1 LVKRTLPKARKKP
14 VQWGL
19 KGGVG
24 EGSPPAR
31 PSTGLEPLE
40 YYHTTPSTAASLAAS
55 VFNTRNIP
63 NQPQWVQPN
72 FDSPAA
78 EARGDPPRSATYVG
92 SVFNPPPIDVSSPA
106 ARSSSGLNQQQRATT
121 LIAALQALG
130 QQVESATGVA
140 PNAPDFNTLLAGFG
154 LPPMVQAQAADPSL
168 GLQRPMQLR
177 QSFQVSSVLPPGPL
191 SGDAAATTT
200 YTTTDTA
207 AAGRTTTGTGT
218 ASPATVLQGVPV
230 NELGANTDGGNFPA
244 AVAGLARAEQVEEQ
258 AARIRAEFQ
267 KKEDAKK
274 EEARKKRASKK
285 VSNPP
290 PPHCTPLCSVCS
302 AGGSLVDWMQT
313 RRCDYNNPIALAA
326 LWTLEGHAAV

>member
-1 LVKRTLPKARKKP
+1 
-14 VQWGL
+14 
-19 KGGVG
+19 
-24 EGSPPAR
+24 
-31 PSTGLEPLE
+31 
-40 YYHTTPSTAASLAAS
+40 
-55 VFNTRNIP
+55 
-63 NQPQWVQPN
+63 
-72 FDSPAA
+72 
-78 EARGDPPRSATYVG
+78 
-92 SVFNPPPIDVSSPA
+92 
-106 ARSSSGLNQQQRATT
+106 
-121 LIAALQALG
+121 
-130 QQVESATGVA
+130 
-140 PNAPDFNTLLAGFG
+140 
-154 LPPMVQAQAADPSL
+154 MVPAQAADPSL
-168 GLQRPMQLR
+168 GLHRPMPLR

-285 VSNPP
+285 
-290 PPHCTPLCSVCS
+290 
-302 AGGSLVDWMQT
+302 
-313 RRCDYNNPIALAA
+313 
-326 LWTLEGHAAV
+326 